1 MDVLQCFCRQDF
13 LAGNKGGGMGTMNRA
28 SFSLFRG
35 IALLLIAFTLVFG
48 SYTPARAAAPQ
59 GGTNTCDTWYLVQW
73 GDTLYKIGLKFGV
86 YWPTIA
92 ANNGIG
98 YPYWVYAGQYLC
110 ITGPGYYYPAPSY
123 PDYYYPNYPYYDG
136 IGVTVT
142 KNIEDKNV
150 SIQTSWLPRYDVL
163 DVLVGK
169 CQDYGA
175 SGKWVGQIVTGAVEG
190 IYTGRY
196 KIPTAYHGMS
206 CLAVRVVSEV
216 SGRVG
221 YSSFINGTGASV
233 SKKLDFVINS
243 VDRNNS
249 VTITIYN
256 AVKGNKYKL
265 YIGHEGTG
273 ATGGTYIKTFVPD
286 SSKPA
291 TITLAI
297 PTKLAGSTLLDLRMV
312 GINSGEDF
320 FHTFRNKD

>member
-1 MDVLQCFCRQDF
+1 LDVLQYFCLQDF
-13 LAGNKGGGMGTMNRA
+13 LSAGRGGMMESMNKA
-28 SFSLFRG
+28 SRFLIRG
-35 IALLLIAFTLVFG
+35 IALIVIMMTLVFG
-48 SYTPARAAAPQ
+48 STTPAQASASH
-59 GGTNTCDTWYLVQW
+59 GGTNTCDNWYVVQW

-110 ITGPGYYYPAPSY
+110 ISGPGYYYPSPSY
-123 PDYYYPNYPYYDG
+123 PPSYYPGYPYYDG

-150 SIQTSWLPRYDVL
+150 SIQTSWLPRYEVL
-163 DVLVGK
+163 DVLIGK
-169 CQDYGA
+169 CQDAGA
-175 SGKWVGQIVTGAVEG
+175 SGKWVGQIATGAVEG
-190 IYTGRY
+190 IYTGKY
-196 KIPTAYHGMS
+196 KIPSTYYGVS
-206 CLAVRVVSEV
+206 CLSVRLVSEI
-216 SGRVG
+216 SGRIG
-221 YSSFINGTGASV
+221 TTNFTNGTGASV
-233 SKKLDFVINS
+233 SKTLDFLINS

-256 AVKGNKYKL
+256 AAKGNKYKL

-273 ATGGTYIKTFVPD
+273 STGGTYIQTFIPD

-291 TITLAI
+291 TLKLTI
-297 PTKLAGSTLLDLRMV
+297 PAKLAGSTLLDLRIV

-320 FHTFRNKD
+320 YHTFRNKN